1 MNSPAQPRT
10 THKRLICRSCGNSSS
25 FLTKLTLTAMV
36 IKIIITLSQGVNPCL
51 REQFQI
57 ASNRLCRIVS
67 YIHRGLFVCTYMYQL
82 VRMQRKRIIINIID
96 DMRAFVM
103 PFLSVSSS
111 LCFSKCVRSRRSS
124 PNNEFQTIQF
134 EMIYG

>member
-57 ASNRLCRIVS
+57 ASNRLFRIVS

-82 VRMQRKRIIINIID
+82 VRMQCKCIIINIID
-96 DMRAFVM
+96 DMRGFVM
-103 PFLSVSSS
+103 YNFA
-111 LCFSKCVRSRRSS
+111 FSKCVRALEEVARITNSRLFNLR
-124 PNNEFQTIQF
+124 
-134 EMIYG
+134 